1 MRNIIKLAL
10 VGLLSVSTIAVAAES
25 SPEALRIGYQ
35 KGSIGMVLAKS
46 HQLLEKRYP
55 QSKISWVE
63 FPAGPQMLEAL
74 NVGSI
79 DLGSTGD
86 IPPIFAQAAGADLVY
101 VGVEP
106 PKPKAEVILVAENSP
121 IKTVADLKGHK
132 VAFQKGS
139 SSHNLLLRALRQA
152 GLKFTD
158 IQPTYL
164 TPADARA
171 AFQQGNVDAWAIW
184 DPYYSAALLQCGVR
198 VLKDGTDLN
207 QTGSFYLA
215 ARPYAEKNGAFIQGV
230 LATFSE
236 ADALTRSQREQS
248 IALLAKTMGLPAPVI
263 ASYLDH
269 RPPTTIKPV
278 NAEVAALQQQTAD
291 LFYENRLVPKK
302 VDIRQ
307 RIGRK
312 TIMSL
317 NMFWF
322 LPTHGDGHYLG
333 TEEGS
338 RPVDHGYLQ
347 QIAQAADRLG
357 YTGVLIPTGRSCED
371 AWLVA
376 ASMIPVTQRLKF
388 LVALRPSVTSPTV
401 AARQAATLDRLSN
414 GRALFN
420 LVTGSDPQEL
430 AGDGVFL
437 DHSERYEASAEF
449 TQVWRRLLL
458 GETVNFNGKHIH
470 VRGAKLLF
478 PPIQQPYPP
487 LYFGGSSD
495 VAQEL
500 AAEQVDLYLTW
511 GEPPELVKEK
521 IEQVRAK
528 AAAHGRK
535 IRFGIRLH
543 VIVRETN
550 DEAWQAA
557 ERLISH
563 LDDETIAK
571 AQAAFA
577 RTDSVGQQR
586 MAALHNGKRDNLEI
600 SPNLWAGVGL
610 VRGGAG
616 TALVGDGPTVAARIN
631 EYAALGIDSFVLSGY
646 PHLEEAYRVGEL
658 LFPHLDVAIPE
669 IPQPQPLNPQ
679 GEAVANDFIPRK
691 VAQS

>member
-1 MRNIIKLAL
+1 
-10 VGLLSVSTIAVAAES
+10 
-25 SPEALRIGYQ
+25 
-35 KGSIGMVLAKS
+35 
-46 HQLLEKRYP
+46 
-55 QSKISWVE
+55 
-63 FPAGPQMLEAL
+63 
-74 NVGSI
+74 
-79 DLGSTGD
+79 
-86 IPPIFAQAAGADLVY
+86 
-101 VGVEP
+101 
-106 PKPKAEVILVAENSP
+106 
-121 IKTVADLKGHK
+121 
-132 VAFQKGS
+132 
-139 SSHNLLLRALRQA
+139 
-152 GLKFTD
+152 
-158 IQPTYL
+158 
-164 TPADARA
+164 
-171 AFQQGNVDAWAIW
+171 
-184 DPYYSAALLQCGVR
+184 
-198 VLKDGTDLN
+198 
-207 QTGSFYLA
+207 
-215 ARPYAEKNGAFIQGV
+215 
-230 LATFSE
+230 
-236 ADALTRSQREQS
+236 
-248 IALLAKTMGLPAPVI
+248 
-263 ASYLDH
+263 
-269 RPPTTIKPV
+269 
-278 NAEVAALQQQTAD
+278 
-291 LFYENRLVPKK
+291 
-302 VDIRQ
+302 
-307 RIGRK
+307 
-312 TIMSL
+312 MSL

-420 LVTGSDPQEL
+420 LVTGSDP
-430 AGDGVFL
+430 
-437 DHSERYEASAEF
+437 
-449 TQVWRRLLL
+449 
-458 GETVNFNGKHIH
+458 
-470 VRGAKLLF
+470 
-478 PPIQQPYPP
+478 
-487 LYFGGSSD
+487 
-495 VAQEL
+495 QEL